1 MLETPTTPSASST
14 PADPTAAAA
23 SSNSI
28 DAPTATASVPT
39 NLATAAAPSAAAD
52 TPPTDPAL
60 APLPPGPRGR
70 AVLRWLLRLR
80 HQEGPLE
87 MLAYMGERYGDVAL
101 LDTPKQKVVVV
112 RGPEAVRHVLMANQD
127 NYRKSNQYEL
137 IDPVL
142 GKGLVTSSGELW
154 QRQRKLVQPMF
165 AKRHLAP
172 FADHMAAAAGSA
184 LDSWEAERHDG
195 ERVEISAEV
204 LHIGLDTVGRAL
216 VGHDFTPHA
225 TAFGDALANALHQAG
240 AVGRSTGVTVGQYLP
255 HVGIKRA
262 ARLTHPRRWSSGIDS
277 ANVLT
282 RICRTIIDDR
292 LANGHGDRDDLLR
305 LLMEAEDEQTGAKMD
320 RDQVLD
326 ELMTFVAAGHET
338 TAHGLS
344 WMYYLL
350 SQNPEARERMEAE
363 VDEVLGG
370 RVPTFEDADRLPWT
384 TACFQEAMRIFP
396 PVWHVQRVAN
406 EDDIVGGFR
415 IPKGTLMLVSIW
427 STHRDPKS
435 WPNPAG
441 FDPRRWLGD
450 APKERSKFAYLPFGG
465 GRRIC
470 VGQGFAMMNAT
481 LLAAMIAQRF
491 RFDFVPGSKIV
502 LDPTV
507 TIRPLHG
514 IPMTIH
520 RRGDSLTREL
530 HTPIIE

>member
-1 MLETPTTPSASST
+1 MLETPVRPS
-14 PADPTAAAA
+14 
-23 SSNSI
+23 
-28 DAPTATASVPT
+28 
-39 NLATAAAPSAAAD
+39 
-52 TPPTDPAL
+52 
-60 APLPPGPRGR
+60 LPPGPRGR
-70 AVLRWLLRLR
+70 AVARWLLRFR
-80 HQEGPLE
+80 AQEGPLE
-87 MLAYMGERYGDVAL
+87 VLALLGERYGDVAL
-101 LDTPKQKVVVV
+101 LDTPRQKLVVV
-112 RGPEAVRHVLMANQD
+112 RGPEAVRQVLVSNQD

-137 IDPVL
+137 LEPVL
-142 GKGLVTSSGELW
+142 GKGLVTSGGELW

-172 FADHMAAAAGSA
+172 FADHMAAAAGAA
-184 LDSWEAERHDG
+184 LDVWEAERREG
-195 ERVEISAEV
+195 ERVEIASEV

-216 VGHDFTPHA
+216 VGHDFTGHA
-225 TAFGDALANALHQAG
+225 AAFGEALGNALHQAG
-240 AVGRSTGVTVGQYLP
+240 AVGRSTGVAVGQYLP
-255 HVGIKRA
+255 GVGIQRA
-262 ARLTHPRRWSSGIDS
+262 ARMTHPRRWASGVAS
-277 ANVLT
+277 ATVLT
-282 RICRTIIDDR
+282 DVGRAIIDDR

-305 LLMEAEDEQTGAKMD
+305 LLMEAEDEETGARMD

-338 TAHGLS
+338 TAHGLA

-370 RVPTFEDADRLPWT
+370 RVPTYEDADRLPWT
-384 TACFQEAMRIFP
+384 TACFQEAMRIYP
-396 PVWHVQRVAN
+396 PVWHVQRVAV
-406 EDDIVGGFR
+406 DDDVVCGHRVPAGA
-415 IPKGTLMLVSIW
+415 LVLVSIW
-427 STHRDPKS
+427 STHRDPAV

-450 APKERSKFAYLPFGG
+450 APKERSRFAYLPFGG

-470 VGQGFAMMNAT
+470 VGQGFAMLNAT

-491 RFDFVPGSKIV
+491 RFDFVPGSPIV

-520 RRGDSLTREL
+520 RRPRSER
-530 HTPIIE
+530 